1 MKINIKLINILLI
14 SLITLTIY
22 KLYPIWEVV
31 EQKIIN
37 PLLPFFISF
46 IIAYFL
52 YPLKCFFKKKFN
64 NIISTIII
72 ITIVLSLITFIT
84 YILIPLIYKESTFLI
99 NTSIY
104 IIKNISVKY
113 NIDLS
118 IFTKKIIEKIDIT
131 ASYNTFINTF
141 VTIFLSFYLLID
153 MEKIRNHISKYLKNK
168 KYYIIIKESDTK
180 IKIYLKSILTISIIT
195 FFEYLILYSLIKH
208 EDALLLALL
217 ASILNIIPYFGGIIF
232 GLIALLTAHTQKMI
246 IKTIII
252 IIVCTIIDC
261 YIINPISFKKSN
273 DINPIISIVSLMLLS
288 SIFGIIGIILNVPIL
303 IIIKEFIKNKEST

>member
-14 SLITLTIY
+14 SLIILTIY

-31 EQKIIN
+31 EQKILN

-64 NIISTIII
+64 NIVSTILIII
-72 ITIVLSLITFIT
+72 IVLSIITFIT
-84 YILIPLIYKESTFLI
+84 FILIPLVYKESTFLI

-104 IIKNISVKY
+104 IIKNISIKY

-118 IFTKKIIEKIDIT
+118 TFTQKIIENIDIT

-141 VTIFLSFYLLID
+141 VTICLSFYLLID
-153 MEKIRNHISKYLKNK
+153 MEKIRNYISKHLKNK
-168 KYYIIIKESDTK
+168 KYYAIIKESDKK
-180 IKIYLKSILTISIIT
+180 IKLYLKSILMISIIT
-195 FFEYLILYSLIKH
+195 FFEYLILYSIIKH
-208 EDALLLALL
+208 EDTLLLALL

-246 IKTIII
+246 IKTIIVI
-252 IIVCTIIDC
+252 IISTIIDC

-288 SIFGIIGIILNVPIL
+288 SIFGIIGIILNIPLL
-303 IIIKEFIKNKEST
+303 IILKEFLKTKN

>member
-14 SLITLTIY
+14 SLIILIIY

-46 IIAYFL
+46 LIAYFL

-64 NIISTIII
+64 NIISTILII
-72 ITIVLSLITFIT
+72 IIVLSLIIFIT
-84 YILIPLIYKESTFLI
+84 FILIPLIYKESTFLI

-104 IIKNISVKY
+104 IVKNISLKY

-118 IFTKKIIEKIDIT
+118 IFIKKIIENIDIT

-153 MEKIRNHISKYLKNK
+153 IEKIRNYINKYLKNK
-168 KYYIIIKESDTK
+168 KYYIIIKESDKK
-180 IKIYLKSILTISIIT
+180 IKKYLKSILTISIIT

-208 EDALLLALL
+208 EDSLLLALL

-232 GLIALLTAHTQKMI
+232 GLIALLTAHTHKMI

-252 IIVCTIIDC
+252 IIICTIIDC
-261 YIINPISFKKSN
+261 YIINPILFKKSN
-273 DINPIISIVSLMLLS
+273 DINPIINIVSLMLLS
-288 SIFGIIGIILNVPIL
+288 SIFGIIGIVLNIPIL

>member
-14 SLITLTIY
+14 SLIILIIY

-46 IIAYFL
+46 LIAYFL
-52 YPLKCFFKKKFN
+52 YPLKCLFKKKFN
-64 NIISTIII
+64 NIISTILII
-72 ITIVLSLITFIT
+72 IIVLSLIIFIT
-84 YILIPLIYKESTFLI
+84 FILIPLIYKESTFLI

-104 IIKNISVKY
+104 IIKNISLKY

-118 IFTKKIIEKIDIT
+118 IFIKKIIENIDIT

-153 MEKIRNHISKYLKNK
+153 MEKIRNYINKYLKNK
-168 KYYIIIKESDTK
+168 KYYIIIKESDKK

-208 EDALLLALL
+208 EDSLLLALL

-232 GLIALLTAHTQKMI
+232 GLIALLTAHTQKMF

-252 IIVCTIIDC
+252 IIICTIIDC
-261 YIINPISFKKSN
+261 YIINPILFKKSN
-273 DINPIISIVSLMLLS
+273 DINPIINIVSLMLLS
-288 SIFGIIGIILNVPIL
+288 SIFGIIGIVLNIPIL
-303 IIIKEFIKNKEST
+303 IIIKEFIKNKESI